1 MQPFLFFELAFE
13 GFWAREEG
21 KCHPEGVAI
30 DLVTSKVQA
39 VVMLLSHSTQTLGTV
54 SKSRVPLLVH
64 APATSKYLLATL
76 ADIFTNVKPL
86 LEEM

>member
-54 SKSRVPLLVH
+54 SKDATVPASFLSSILPSH
-64 APATSKYLLATL
+64 PQHKGK
-76 ADIFTNVKPL
+76 I
-86 LEEM
+86 

>member
-54 SKSRVPLLVH
+54 SKSRV
-64 APATSKYLLATL
+64 APTVPASFLSSILPSHPQHKGK
-76 ADIFTNVKPL
+76 I
-86 LEEM
+86 